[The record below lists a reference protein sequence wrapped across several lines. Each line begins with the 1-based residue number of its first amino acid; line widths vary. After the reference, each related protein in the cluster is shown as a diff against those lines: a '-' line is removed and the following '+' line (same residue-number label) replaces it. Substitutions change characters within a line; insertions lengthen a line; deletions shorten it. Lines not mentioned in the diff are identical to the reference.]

1 MVASWVTEVTGESPR
16 HIQRVDDNVSGS
28 VRFSFK
34 YAAIR
39 NVYGTPTF
47 FINQIM
53 VNDLGPES
61 GVEAWAKHIDPLLA
75 RGSATAREKGE
86 L

>member
-1 MVASWVTEVTGESPR
+1 MTEVTGTSPR

-34 YAAIR
+34 YAALR
-39 NVYGTPTF
+39 NVYGTPMF
-47 FINQIM
+47 MINQVM
-53 VNDLGPES
+53 VDDLGAES
-61 GVEAWAKHIDPLLA
+61 GVGDWAKYIDPLLA
-75 RGSATAREKGE
+75 RASATAREAGE